1 MGGHN
6 LVETS
11 KGTTASEAYE
21 NAYASARAEFGYDG
35 YNGTVTTFHGFEEI
49 PAPRGLQATT
59 KAEAIN
65 KIFGYGLTEKEARKY
80 EKAGF
85 NVDRIKN
92 AGDKWGPVAMM
103 RLNKNTFIL
112 WGIAAS

>member
-35 YNGTVTTFHGFEEI
+35 YNGTVTTFEGFKEI
-49 PAPRGLQATT
+49 PGPRGLQAKT
-59 KAEAIN
+59 KENAIS
-65 KIFGYGLTEKEARKY
+65 KIFAGNLTEKETFKY

-85 NVDRIKN
+85 NVDRIQN